1 MSLIHQENKSEY
13 SKNINNQEMDRREFL
28 KNVTRGSILAG
39 LGLVT
44 GTLLLKEKSKS
55 SCNDNFIC
63 NSCRKLSDCKLPE
76 AISFKETGKMS
87 K

>member
-1 MSLIHQENKSEY
+1 
-13 SKNINNQEMDRREFL
+13 MDRREFI
-28 KNVTRGSILAG
+28 KNVTRGSIIAG

-44 GTLLLKEKSKS
+44 GVLLLREKKS
-55 SCNDNFIC
+55 EPCDYSFIC

-76 AISFKETGKMS
+76 AKVFKETGKMS